1 MHAYGSVRTVPHLVG
16 IALTPVVSGFYQVV
30 YLDRV
35 CYDILILWDMRVCRF
50 LPPFPA
56 QYLLALPFA
65 LVKDEKT
72 EFREVFSRKIEAPS
86 SGIMSLR
93 GLEPMEFLYS

>member
-1 MHAYGSVRTVPHLVG
+1 
-16 IALTPVVSGFYQVV
+16 
-30 YLDRV
+30 
-35 CYDILILWDMRVCRF
+35 MRVCRF

-72 EFREVFSRKIEAPS
+72 EFCEVFSRKVDAPS
-86 SGIMSLR
+86 AGVIALWR
-93 GLEPMEFLYS
+93 LEPMEFLYSKRGEQFLVEIIDHLLSCYLAYDD